1 MKKIIDLRSDT
12 VTKPTNQ
19 MRTKMM
25 EAPVGDDVY
34 GDDPTV
40 NRLQQ
45 MAAELTGFE
54 DSLFTT
60 SGTQANLIGIMSHC
74 ERGDEYIVG
83 QLAHTYKYEAGGAAV
98 LGSIQPQ
105 PIDFEADSTL
115 DLVKVEAK
123 IKPDDFHFAKTK
135 LLCLENTQN
144 GKALPLSYLEE
155 ASLFCKKH
163 QLQLHLDGARLFNAV
178 VEKNVAATEITQ
190 HFDSTSICLS
200 KGLGAPVGS
209 LLCGSK
215 ALIDKARRW
224 RKMVG
229 GGTRQAGILAA
240 AGIYALENN
249 ITRLQTDHD
258 NAQLLAEV
266 LREQIEITIDSVATN
281 MVFLGMNT
289 ETAESLAQHLKE
301 HDILISPGKITRLV
315 THLDI
320 NADDVELVLSKI
332 ADFFKK

>member
-1 MKKIIDLRSDT
+1 MQKIIDLRSDT
-12 VTKPTNQ
+12 VTRPSKQ
-19 MRTKMM
+19 MRSKMM

-34 GDDPTV
+34 GDDPSV

-45 MAAELTGFE
+45 IAAELTGFE
-54 DSLFTT
+54 ASLFAT

-83 QLAHTYKYEAGGAAV
+83 QQAHTYKYEAGGAAV

-105 PIDFEADSTL
+105 PIDFELDATL
-115 DLVKVEAK
+115 DLGKVAEK

-155 ASLFCKKH
+155 ASLFCKQH
-163 QLQLHLDGARLFNAV
+163 QLKLHLDGARLFNAV
-178 VEKNVAATEITQ
+178 IEKNVTVKAITQ

-215 ALIDKARRW
+215 TFIDRARRW

-249 ITRLQTDHD
+249 INRLQTDHD
-258 NAQLLAEV
+258 NAQLLANG
-266 LREQIEITIDSVATN
+266 LQGHDALTIDSVATN
-281 MVFLGMNT
+281 MVFLRMNT
-289 ETAESLAQHLKE
+289 ETAEALAQYLKE
-301 HDILISPGKITRLV
+301 HNILITPGKITRLV

-332 ADFFKK
+332 VDFFKK

>member
-1 MKKIIDLRSDT
+1 
-12 VTKPTNQ
+12 
-19 MRTKMM
+19 M

-34 GDDPTV
+34 GDDPSV

-45 MAAELTGFE
+45 IAAELTGFE
-54 DSLFTT
+54 ASLFAT

-83 QLAHTYKYEAGGAAV
+83 QQAHTYKYEAGGAAV

-105 PIDFEADSTL
+105 PIDFELDATL
-115 DLVKVEAK
+115 DLGKVAEK

-155 ASLFCKKH
+155 ASLFCKQH
-163 QLQLHLDGARLFNAV
+163 QLKLHLDGARLFNAV
-178 VEKNVAATEITQ
+178 IEKNVTVKAITQ

-215 ALIDKARRW
+215 TFIDRARRW

-249 ITRLQTDHD
+249 INRLQTDHD
-258 NAQLLAEV
+258 NAQLLANG
-266 LREQIEITIDSVATN
+266 LQGHDALTIDSVATN
-281 MVFLGMNT
+281 MVFLRMNT
-289 ETAESLAQHLKE
+289 ETAEALAQYLKE
-301 HDILISPGKITRLV
+301 HNILITPGKITRLV

-332 ADFFKK
+332 VDFFKK